1 MRRRRGQSSR
11 DQTFPSM
18 MVRWMD
24 LPTQR
29 YSYGR
34 FCCSHG
40 TYVLVTLQSSLD
52 HHHRTIGITIWLLAG
67 SKCICC
73 YARRRHLRVCRSLVG
88 NPSQVNREF
97 RPAILDCRSAQ
108 RLPFSLAN
116 LPELSYLPANNIRAR
131 YERRRIILCCSIGR
145 YLHLGNNDDVGGT
158 HWGTAKN
165 YSYLGFV
172 EIKLS
177 FLLGLCSSS
186 ISSGPVIWCWQQ
198 TLPPQEVP
206 RVRVLVKLICT
217 QGSKRCGYVPSYVH
231 THNYFTVL
239 PVQTR

>member
-1 MRRRRGQSSR
+1 MRRRGQSSR

-18 MVRWMD
+18 VRWMD
-24 LPTQR
+24 SPTQR

-52 HHHRTIGITIWLLAG
+52 HHHRTIGITIWPDPNASAAMLG
-67 SKCICC
+67 VVFGC
-73 YARRRHLRVCRSLVG
+73 SLVG

-158 HWGTAKN
+158 H
-165 YSYLGFV
+165 
-172 EIKLS
+172 
-177 FLLGLCSSS
+177 
-186 ISSGPVIWCWQQ
+186 
-198 TLPPQEVP
+198 
-206 RVRVLVKLICT
+206 
-217 QGSKRCGYVPSYVH
+217 
-231 THNYFTVL
+231 
-239 PVQTR
+239 

>member
-1 MRRRRGQSSR
+1 MRRRGQSSR

-18 MVRWMD
+18 VRWMD
-24 LPTQR
+24 SPTQR

-52 HHHRTIGITIWLLAG
+52 HHHRTIGITIWPLAG

-73 YARRRHLRVCRSLVG
+73 YARRRLRVCRSLVG

-131 YERRRIILCCSIGR
+131 YERRRIILCCSIG
-145 YLHLGNNDDVGGT
+145 GT
-158 HWGTAKN
+158 CIW
-165 YSYLGFV
+165 
-172 EIKLS
+172 EIMMMWAAH
-177 FLLGLCSSS
+177 
-186 ISSGPVIWCWQQ
+186 I
-198 TLPPQEVP
+198 E
-206 RVRVLVKLICT
+206 
-217 QGSKRCGYVPSYVH
+217 
-231 THNYFTVL
+231 VL
-239 PVQTR
+239 PRTIHTLASSRLSSRSC